1 MRGGIVESF
10 LRTDESICNPWL
22 YVMASFSLFFC
33 TANVLCGFQR
43 FMLLSMDRASFCR
56 KLVVVPLSPR
66 ASVESISLV
75 VRFLS
80 FRRVSHVCYS
90 VLTGMP
96 VVVAIRETQPA
107 VAPQRSACCGEPLR
121 LLYKRTA
128 SAEQFL
134 LLRAILILR
143 LFL

>member
-1 MRGGIVESF
+1 
-10 LRTDESICNPWL
+10 
-22 YVMASFSLFFC
+22 MALCHGLVHFFC
-33 TANVLCGFQR
+33 TADVLCGFQR
-43 FMLLSMDRASFCR
+43 FMLLSMDRASFRR

-80 FRRVSHVCYS
+80 FRRGSHVCYS

-96 VVVAIRETQPA
+96 VVVAIWETQPA

-128 SAEQFL
+128 STEQFL

-143 LFL
+143 FFL